1 MTGYDLTV
9 RGLTVRYGST
19 TALQDVD
26 VYVRAGTLTGLLG
39 RNGSGKTTLLSVAA
53 AFRRPS
59 EGSVLVDGEDPWEN
73 ERLAPHVHLVRESG
87 DVLASERLA
96 ETLAMVADA
105 RPDFSHELAGTLL
118 DRFELDVRKRP
129 EKLSR
134 GKRSAFGIVLGLASR
149 ARLTLLDEVHLGLD
163 APSRYAFYDALVA
176 DYVEHPR
183 TIVLSSHLIA
193 EIDRLLEDV
202 VVLDRGRL
210 LLAEGADA
218 LRAHGLSVTGP
229 AEDVEAFVAGR
240 TVVGRQRLGGTV
252 QATVVGA
259 VDDAALAVARA
270 GGLELGPVPLQ
281 DLFVHL
287 TADGAPAVPAS
298 STEPTTPSD
307 PSLAGSGRGADQ
319 EA

>member
-1 MTGYDLTV
+1 MTGFHLTA

-26 VYVRAGTLTGLLG
+26 LDIRAGTLTGLLG

-59 EGSVLVDGEDPWEN
+59 GGQVLVDGEDPWEN
-73 ERLAPHVHLVRESG
+73 ERIAPHVHLVRESG
-87 DVLASERLA
+87 DVLVSERLSA
-96 ETLAMVADA
+96 TISMVADA

-118 DRFELDVRKRP
+118 DRFELDVRRRP
-129 EKLSR
+129 DKLSR

-183 TIVLSSHLIA
+183 TIVLSSHLIS

-202 VVLDRGRL
+202 VVLDHGRVL
-210 LLAEGADA
+210 LSEDAER
-218 LRAHGLSVTGP
+218 LRSHGLSVTGP
-229 AEDVEAFVAGR
+229 VDAVEAFVVGR
-240 TVVGRQRLGGTV
+240 TVLGRQRLGGTAQV
-252 QATVVGA
+252 TLLGALDETETRAAT
-259 VDDAALAVARA
+259 AA
-270 GGLELGPVPLQ
+270 GLELGPVPLQ

-287 TADGAPAVPAS
+287 TADGAPALPA
-298 STEPTTPSD
+298 
-307 PSLAGSGRGADQ
+307 AQ
-319 EA
+319 EARP